1 MNSKIKLGPLAIF
14 LAIITIILVMLALLN
29 HVTAT
34 ADVALAERYAEVTKI
49 KYELEEQGSRF
60 LQTLDTGV
68 EEAAPEVATAENET
82 TEDEAR
88 EAAPAD
94 TYLTHTEKNGDY
106 TLTIDY
112 TLENGS
118 YHVKRWRITKE
129 WEETNVYEN
138 ILQ

>member
-14 LAIITIILVMLALLN
+14 LAIITIILVMLARLN

-49 KYELEEQGSRF
+49 KYELEEKGSRF
-60 LQTLDTGV
+60 LEELDTGGG
-68 EEAAPEVATAENET
+68 E
-82 TEDEAR
+82 R
-88 EAAPAD
+88 EADPAKD
-94 TYLTHTEKNGDY
+94 YYTHIEKNGDY

-112 TLENGS
+112 TFENGS
-118 YHVKRWRITKE
+118 YHVIRWRITKD

-138 ILQ
+138 IIQ